1 MVPLQSSLSMDKT
14 SIQDTCM
21 AALLLDCLQRKASV
35 ITWQWRFSL
44 LSSFFFVF
52 FFYTLSLHKFVGS

>member
-21 AALLLDCLQRKASV
+21 AALLLLDCLQRRASV

-44 LSSFFFVF
+44 LSSHSFLLFFFSTPVCIN
-52 FFYTLSLHKFVGS
+52 L